1 MQGMAMI
8 RKPARRAADK
18 AQKTVAVSGQ
28 SRKLLIKR
36 LREIDKLTTKE
47 LAILMADAEKIKD
60 AFRLKR

>member
-1 MQGMAMI
+1 MTD
-8 RKPARRAADK
+8 KPQRTTAAKARGVIAA
-18 AQKTVAVSGQ
+18 SGA

-47 LAILMADAEKIKD
+47 LATLMADAEKIKE